1 MKGSEKMCLAK
12 DYSDQLLNI
21 YNSIED
27 SFKELSD
34 KLSYIDIEQQK
45 VLHELESN
53 NFNAYKGYLLAKQ
66 LKEIRIERRKIKNEL
81 APLINLRNNF
91 LQKNDELLKK
101 IHNNIINQEERA
113 INFKPY
119 NPEPKNESNKQNNM
133 RLKKSGKKIISWMS
147 LEDGSYCV
155 KLTNGVKHIVKESS
169 ILDLDDSKK
178 VVNI

>member
-1 MKGSEKMCLAK
+1 MCLAK
-12 DYSDQLLNI
+12 DYTDQLLNI
-21 YNSIED
+21 YNSIEND
-27 SFKELSD
+27 FKELND

-53 NFNAYKGYLLAKQ
+53 TFNAYMGYLLAKQ

-101 IHNNIINQEERA
+101 VHNNIINQEERA

-119 NPEPKNESNKQNNM
+119 QPEPKNELNKPCNM
-133 RLKKSGKKIISWMS
+133 RLKRSGRRINSWMP
-147 LEDGSYCV
+147 LEGGLYCV
-155 KLTNGVKHIVKESS
+155 SLGNGVKNIVKESS
-169 ILDLDDSKK
+169 IVDFDDSKK